1 MTAVHETLHVRL
13 LVGAASG
20 NQRLLPGLVLVQQR
34 QMDERFHV
42 IRVQLHSALQAL
54 LCISNLGGLECKA
67 ASRTAV
73 GGVENN

>member
-1 MTAVHETLHVRL
+1 
-13 LVGAASG
+13 
-20 NQRLLPGLVLVQQR
+20 
-34 QMDERFHV
+34 MDERFHV